1 MPAPRP
7 PGIAAPIG
15 DAIAVVVVVLFAV
28 SPFPDE
34 AFRASGWW
42 LVVALVP
49 AAAMPFRR
57 RLPLVVLA
65 VSLGCAVSLAFAGV
79 LSPSGLISVAIS
91 AFAVVDRRGRL
102 VGITTVSATTAIVF
116 FSNAIPLDGDLFDPR
131 ALQFILII
139 ALAGALGDATRSRR
153 EFVSAMTERA
163 ERAERGRDEEARR
176 RVAEERVRI
185 ARDLHDVVAHQISVI
200 SLNAGVASSSLETRP
215 ERAREALST
224 IRRSSRTVLADIGG
238 LMALLRS
245 DDPDDHRDLHPQIGL
260 AGLDDLVT
268 QFREAGVDVELQD
281 DPDRPSLS
289 PASDH
294 VAYLVALEGLTNAHK
309 HGADGSATV
318 RLATKNGV
326 LHLIVLNPATAESDA
341 LSDIGGH
348 GLRGLRERV
357 AAVRGEVETGRAGDT
372 FRLDVRIP
380 IDGRA
385 R

>member
-1 MPAPRP
+1 MPPPRP
-7 PGIAAPIG
+7 PGIAAPLG
-15 DAIAVVVVVLFAV
+15 DLIAVVVVVLFAV
-28 SPFPDE
+28 SPFPDA

-65 VSLGCAVSLAFAGV
+65 VSLLCGVSLAVAGV
-79 LSPSGLISVAIS
+79 VSPSALIGIAMS
-91 AFAVVDRRGRL
+91 AFAVLDRRGRL
-102 VGITTVSATTAIVF
+102 VGIAAVGTAMVIVF
-116 FSNAIPLDGDLFDPR
+116 FSNALPLDGDLLDAR
-131 ALQFILII
+131 ALQFVFLI
-139 ALAGALGDATRSRR
+139 ALAGAMGDATRSRR

-163 ERAERGRDEEARR
+163 ERAEQGRDAEARR

-200 SLNAGVASSSLETRP
+200 SLNAGAASSALETRP
-215 ERAREALST
+215 DRAREALST

-245 DDPDDHRDLHPQIGL
+245 DDPDDLRDLHPQVGL
-260 AGLDDLVT
+260 SGLDDLVT
-268 QFREAGVDVELQD
+268 QFREAGLDVELQD
-281 DPDRPSLS
+281 DPDRPALS

-294 VAYLVALEGLTNAHK
+294 VASLVILEGLTNAHK
-309 HGADGSATV
+309 HGADGSALV
-318 RLATKNGV
+318 RLRTEDGSLRLVVVNQAAAPSG
-326 LHLIVLNPATAESDA
+326 ASDG
-341 LSDIGGH
+341 GGH

-357 AAVRGEVETGRAGDT
+357 VAVRGTVETGRNGGE

-380 IDGRA
+380 LDGGA

>member
-7 PGIAAPIG
+7 PGIAAPLA
-15 DAIAVVVVVLFAV
+15 DVIAVVVVIVFAV
-28 SPFPDE
+28 SPFPDD
-34 AFRASGWW
+34 AFRATGWL

-49 AAAMPFRR
+49 AAAIVFRR
-57 RLPLVVLA
+57 RLPLVVLF
-65 VSLGCAVSLAFAGV
+65 VSLLCAVVLAFAGV
-79 LSPSGLISVAIS
+79 LSPSALIAMAIS
-91 AFAVVDRRGRL
+91 AFAVVDRRGRFIG
-102 VGITTVSATTAIVF
+102 VVTVSSATAIVF

-131 ALQFILII
+131 ALQFLFII

-163 ERAERGRDEEARR
+163 ERAEQGRDEEARR

-200 SLNAGVASSSLETRP
+200 SLNAGVASSALETRP

-245 DDPDDHRDLHPQIGL
+245 DDPDDVRDLRPQVGL
-260 AGLDDLVT
+260 AGLDDLVV
-268 QFREAGVDVELQD
+268 QFREAGLDVVLQD
-281 DPDRPSLS
+281 DPARPSLS

-294 VAYLVALEGLTNAHK
+294 VAYLVILEGLTNAHK
-309 HGADGSATV
+309 HGAGGTAVVRLRAEDGS
-318 RLATKNGV
+318 
-326 LHLIVLNPATAESDA
+326 LHLIVDNQAAAESDA
-341 LSDIGGH
+341 VSAARGH

-357 AAVRGEVETGRAGDT
+357 VAVRGDVRADRHGGA

-380 IDGRA
+380 LDGGA

>member
-1 MPAPRP
+1 MPPPRP
-7 PGIAAPIG
+7 PGIAAPLG
-15 DAIAVVVVVLFAV
+15 DLIAVVVVVLFAV
-28 SPFPDE
+28 SPFPDA

-65 VSLGCAVSLAFAGV
+65 VSLLCGVSLAVAGV
-79 LSPSGLISVAIS
+79 VSPSALIGIAMS
-91 AFAVVDRRGRL
+91 AFAVLDRRGRL
-102 VGITTVSATTAIVF
+102 VGIAAVGTAMVIVF
-116 FSNAIPLDGDLFDPR
+116 FSNALPLDGDLLDAR
-131 ALQFILII
+131 ALQFVFLI
-139 ALAGALGDATRSRR
+139 ALAGAMGDATRSRR

-163 ERAERGRDEEARR
+163 ERAEQGRDAEARR

-200 SLNAGVASSSLETRP
+200 SLNAGAASSALETRP
-215 ERAREALST
+215 DRAREALST

-245 DDPDDHRDLHPQIGL
+245 DDPDDLRDLHPQVGL
-260 AGLDDLVT
+260 SGLDDLVT
-268 QFREAGVDVELQD
+268 QFREAGLDVELQD
-281 DPDRPSLS
+281 DPDRPALS

-294 VAYLVALEGLTNAHK
+294 VASLVILEGLTNAHK
-309 HGADGSATV
+309 HGADGSALV
-318 RLATKNGV
+318 RLRTEDGSLRLVVVNQAAA
-326 LHLIVLNPATAESDA
+326 PSRASDG
-341 LSDIGGH
+341 GGH

-357 AAVRGEVETGRAGDT
+357 VAVRGTVETGRNGGE

-380 IDGRA
+380 LDGGA

>member
-7 PGIAAPIG
+7 PGIAAPLG
-15 DAIAVVVVVLFAV
+15 DLIAVAVVVVFAV

-34 AFRASGWW
+34 AFRATGWL
-42 LVVALVP
+42 LVMALVP
-49 AAAMPFRR
+49 AAVMPLRR
-57 RLPLVVLA
+57 RRPLLVLS
-65 VSLGCAVSLAFAGV
+65 VSLLCAVVLAFAGI
-79 LSPSGLISVAIS
+79 LSPSGLIAVAIS
-91 AFAVVDRRGRL
+91 AFAVVDRRGRW
-102 VGITTVSATTAIVF
+102 VGIVTVSAAMTIVF
-116 FSNAIPLDGDLFDPR
+116 FSNAIPLDGDLFDAR
-131 ALQFILII
+131 ALQFVFII

-163 ERAERGRDEEARR
+163 ERAEQGRDEEARR

-200 SLNAGVASSSLETRP
+200 SLNAGVASSALETRP

-224 IRRSSRTVLADIGG
+224 IRRSSRAVLADIGG

-245 DDPDDHRDLHPQIGL
+245 DDPDDLRDLHPQVGL
-260 AGLDDLVT
+260 AGLDGLVT
-268 QFREAGVDVELQD
+268 QFREAGLDVVLQD
-281 DPDRPSLS
+281 DPDRAALS

-294 VAYLVALEGLTNAHK
+294 VAYLVVLEGLTNAHK
-309 HGADGSATV
+309 HGADGTAVLSVDAGGDSL
-318 RLATKNGV
+318 RLV
-326 LHLIVLNPATAESDA
+326 VLNQVVPETDPVSDE
-341 LSDIGGH
+341 DGH

-357 AAVRGEVETGRAGDT
+357 LAVRGDVELSRADGV

-380 IDGRA
+380 IDGGA